1 MFNGRPWV
9 FLANKSLKFL
19 YGVNPC
25 CWWSIYI
32 QYWHEPM
39 IDERPVLPG
48 CPSMLAKRMSELRLG
63 YISIQDD
70 MEWSCPWSWSS
81 SRNFFVVRKMSCG
94 IEMKK
99 KKLKQ
104 VFFFQ
109 TVLIFPY
116 LLTWKPSLFLRWRL
130 LSLRSVFCFSSSSS
144 FSRALMCSSKQMRA
158 SSLSI
163 SIITGPKKEDYKDT
177 RKIFC
182 ACAETCKNT
191 IVEVFHPS

>member
-1 MFNGRPWV
+1 MEHLHTVLTWTNDWWASCPTWLSQHVGKADVWAQAWV
-9 FLANKSLKFL
+9 HFHPGWHGVKLPMIMELIQKFL
-19 YGVNPC
+19 CGQKNV
-25 CWWSIYI
+25 
-32 QYWHEPM
+32 M
-39 IDERPVLPG
+39 RD
-48 CPSMLAKRMSELRLG
+48 
-63 YISIQDD
+63 
-70 MEWSCPWSWSS
+70 
-81 SRNFFVVRKMSCG
+81 RN
-94 IEMKK
+94 EEKK
-99 KKLKQ
+99 AETS
-104 VFFFQ
+104 VFFQ

-177 RKIFC
+177 QKIFC